1 MTATLT
7 KPTIAALALL
17 LAACA
22 TDAPRSARAPAE
34 RPRNVLADIRNEAAN
49 YRADF
54 QIELIRDAAII
65 DAIEASK
72 QAEMR
77 GDRVAAEAA
86 LRNALDDP
94 EAKQRY
100 AELLLARGKA
110 AEAERLAREAYEAS
124 AKLGEWCARS
134 WLTVAEARLLQN
146 APNGAAQAR
155 ARVPE
160 CKAPQVDRY

>member
-1 MTATLT
+1 MT
-7 KPTIAALALL
+7 KPTIVVLALL

-22 TDAPRSARAPAE
+22 TDAPRSARTPTE
-34 RPRNVLADIRNEAAN
+34 RPRNVLADIRNEAAE

-54 QIELIRDAAII
+54 QIELIREAAITE
-65 DAIEASK
+65 AIEASK

-77 GDRVAAEAA
+77 GDRAAAEAA
-86 LRNALDDP
+86 LRPALSDP

-100 AELLLARGKA
+100 AELLLARGEA
-110 AEAERLAREAYEAS
+110 AEAERLAREAFEDS

-134 WLTVAEARLLQN
+134 WLTIAEARAMQN

-155 ARVPE
+155 ARVSD
-160 CKAPQVDRY
+160 CKPPQVDRY